1 MISGHVSLSNDGLYS
16 NLELDNDDFNQIDG
30 NVSAVTVLLEDKGI
44 SWGSYQED
52 MVRVPEI

>member
-1 MISGHVSLSNDGLYS
+1 MSVSDYNGIYS

-52 MVRVPEI
+52 MVRLPEM

>member
-1 MISGHVSLSNDGLYS
+1 MSVSDNDGLYS
-16 NLELDNDDFNQIDG
+16 NLDLDNDDFNQIDG

-52 MVRVPEI
+52 MVSVPEM